1 MQEFTLMAITD
12 AEKTKLRR
20 NFDVK
25 INKVNGPLNIGQ
37 GHRVKVGA

>member
-1 MQEFTLMAITD
+1 MQGFTVMAITD

-25 INKVNGPLNIGQ
+25 INKVNGPWNIGQ
-37 GHRVKVGA
+37 GHWVKVRA